1 MINAVS
7 SLNESP
13 GAATA
18 APSRASNGD
27 EVQRRRSMPAKLET
41 NVNEVES
48 AVVAISS
55 EGARRAQAAP
65 VRQAPQSPLPAPG
78 APQQATPEPDTAPIS
93 LPGDNPIS
101 AQADASASAV
111 SDVDSPLSSNGAI
124 RQQVEQDL
132 STPNYDEADTNQD
145 GAVDVMER
153 KIYDFNYP
161 TLDGKKS
168 VQPEAS
174 AVDLARRQTLVE
186 LKAYEDVARSGRTF

>member
-13 GAATA
+13 GAASA
-18 APSRASNGD
+18 VPARASVGD
-27 EVQRRRSMPAKLET
+27 EVQRRRSLPAKLET
-41 NVNEVES
+41 NASEAES

-65 VRQAPQSPLPAPG
+65 VREGPQSPPSTPAV
-78 APQQATPEPDTAPIS
+78 AQEASPDKDSAPIS
-93 LPGDNPIS
+93 LP
-101 AQADASASAV
+101 ADSPSSVQVSTASATDESASKV
-111 SDVDSPLSSNGAI
+111 TNGAAGSA
-124 RQQVEQDL
+124 RQTQADL
-132 STPNYDEADTNQD
+132 STPNFDEADANQD

-168 VQPEAS
+168 AQAESAAEAT
-174 AVDLARRQTLVE
+174 RRQTLVE
-186 LKAYEDVARSGRTF
+186 LKAYEDVARSGRSY